1 MAAEAMAMT
10 KRITN
15 VPAAVENEIVGTLC
29 QWYDRIAPL
38 MTAEASRAIIRQDI
52 CDRLSAGTLDTA
64 WVIEAAESGHQ
75 DADLALRA
83 YAAAFIDQGRESEL
97 LAQVRAYVVRSL
109 LRPPVTYPR
118 GKNIIDVLTRNIA
131 IAVMVDA
138 AVARW
143 SLPPTRGAETVE
155 PSAAYFVGL
164 CLRKRGIKLKEQQVA
179 RIWREHNT
187 LAARLA
193 ASMQTGAVAF

>member
-1 MAAEAMAMT
+1 MAMMARQT
-10 KRITN
+10 NMPTVAADAIT
-15 VPAAVENEIVGTLC
+15 ATILH
-29 QWYDRIAPL
+29 WYDDLIGRV
-38 MTAEASRAIIRQDI
+38 MTAEASRAIVRHDI
-52 CDRLSAGTLDTA
+52 YNRLQAGTLDTA
-64 WVIEAAESGHQ
+64 WVIQAAEGGHH

-83 YAAAFIDQGRESEL
+83 YAATFIDQGRESEL
-97 LAQVRAYVVRSL
+97 LAQVRAFVVRSL

-118 GKNIIDVLTRNIA
+118 GKNIIDVLTRNIS

-138 AVARW
+138 AAARW
-143 SLPPTRGAETVE
+143 SLPATRGVETEE

-179 RIWREHNT
+179 RIWRDHHK

-193 ASMQTGAVAF
+193 ASMQPGRVAF